1 MVRCTVAL
9 LFLAMALAGCAHP
22 RPTDATAVAAPAC
35 LAPSEPGSEIDLYFG
50 RDKPGGEVSEAEWL
64 DFLDQVVV
72 PAFPDGLT
80 ALDAAGRWLDR
91 DVGRT
96 ISERSKVVV
105 LFVFDRAAA
114 EPAIAAIAA
123 AYRQRFQQQSVL
135 TVERPAC
142 IALC

>member
-1 MVRCTVAL
+1 MLRVLPAL
-9 LFLAMALAGCAHP
+9 LLLALAGCGQA
-22 RPTDATAVAAPAC
+22 RPAATPAAAAAAGC
-35 LAPSEPGSEIDLYFG
+35 LAPSAIGSEIALFFG

-91 DVGRT
+91 DVART
-96 ISERSKVVV
+96 ISERSKVVL
-105 LFVFDRAAA
+105 LFVADRAAA

-142 IALC
+142 IAFR